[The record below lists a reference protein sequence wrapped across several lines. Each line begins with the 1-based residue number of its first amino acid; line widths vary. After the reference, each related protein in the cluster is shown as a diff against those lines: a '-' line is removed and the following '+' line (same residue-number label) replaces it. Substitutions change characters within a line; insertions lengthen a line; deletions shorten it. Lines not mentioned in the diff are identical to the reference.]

1 ISAASVRA
9 RERAHASCSL
19 NSSATTRAT
28 SIRSTGR
35 RSGGA
40 VVVVSG
46 TVGLR
51 KVKALARG
59 VGAVVAAGL
68 VGEPGGQVA
77 AHLPVSA
84 LARLL
89 RAGVDADLGAAL
101 PEDAHRALYGLLG
114 ADEADLRP
122 LGSASHGPPPLVRPA
137 PTRGRQAGTAASARP
152 LPGCSC
158 RRRAPPHARPRTPDR
173 PSRHGCHP
181 TSCGTAGLPSGR
193 VTGSGW
199 RPRTA
204 RRATGGCA
212 PPPERA
218 RGRAEPFGAHGQS
231 RAGAPLRPARA
242 GGARTCGRCPARCRP
257 GGRPSLSTRP
267 ARGGT
272 HSPR

>member
-1 ISAASVRA
+1 ARCRSISAASVRA

-68 VGEPGGQVA
+68 VGDPGGQVA

-122 LGSASHGPPPLVRPA
+122 LRAASHGPSPDGRP
-137 PTRGRQAGTAASARP
+137 
-152 LPGCSC
+152 
-158 RRRAPPHARPRTPDR
+158 ARPRAR
-173 PSRHGCHP
+173 SW
-181 TSCGTAGLPSGR
+181 TSPR
-193 VTGSGW
+193 R
-199 RPRTA
+199 RPR
-204 RRATGGCA
+204 
-212 PPPERA
+212 PDA
-218 RGRAEPFGAHGQS
+218 RGRS
-231 RAGAPLRPARA
+231 TRRWRRAAGSGRTPRASTCGPPCARSPHRTAARPSA
-242 GGARTCGRCPARCRP
+242 GGT
-257 GGRPSLSTRP
+257 
-267 ARGGT
+267 
-272 HSPR
+272 SP